1 MRKSYGD
8 LGNAYLR
15 LGELQKART
24 SLEKDLKIAIRDKD
38 KARQGKAHCNLGK
51 WHQSFGDFQRAIFH
65 HEKHR
70 KIAEKMADK
79 SEKGTAY
86 QNLGFAYKSCKKYQE
101 ADECFQKQLNI
112 AKEMED
118 KVGEGRAYG
127 NLGCIKFCL
136 GYLKDAIFYHKK
148 HQDICRQFGDKVG
161 EGIASKN
168 LGDVYQQQED
178 YEKAINCHKRSL
190 EIAEKEGD
198 VVAIAESS
206 YRLGQSFAALGFIED
221 AVACYEQSIELY
233 NGARNSQELSDYC
246 KINWQDTYQRVYTS
260 FWRLLL
266 KQGRTEDALRCAEEG
281 RAQSLKDLMELN
293 YTKRQ
298 LPVSRIDDLQKI
310 AIQSDTVFIAFE
322 SKEIIF
328 WVLRKGKQ
336 VELRRKQIPDTSDD
350 ATSFFESL
358 KKIADKQIGLH
369 RPSRE
374 GVVQNRGN
382 ETLSS
387 DKGQSE
393 SSNFQNSPLSTFY
406 QYTIDPIKDL
416 LSGNEIVFV
425 PEGPLCLAPF
435 AAFMHSDSELD
446 SEPKYLCESFRIRLI
461 PSLISLRLLAE
472 CPQGK
477 HFEAGA
483 LLVGDPLLDKIPPQQ
498 RKSMRQ
504 LHCAKAEVEMIGQI
518 VNTSPLTRGEATKE
532 EVLKRLCSVALVHIA
547 AHGRMES
554 GEIVLAPS
562 PAGKSKVTE
571 EDYLLTVND
580 VLSFQIRPRLV
591 VLSCCHT
598 ATGKI
603 KAEGVVGI
611 ARAFLGA
618 GARCVLVSLWAI
630 DDEATF
636 EFMKNFYQHLVG
648 GESASE
654 ALNKAM
660 NWMRESDL
668 EKFNQVNRWAPFV
681 LIGDD
686 VKLKLDK
693 L

>member
-8 LGNAYLR
+8 LGNAYFR
-15 LGELQKART
+15 LGELQKARDN
-24 SLEKDLKIAIRDKD
+24 LEKDLKIPVREKN
-38 KARQGKAHCNLGK
+38 KAREGKSHCNLGK
-51 WHQSFGDFQRAIFH
+51 WHQSFGDFQQAQLH
-65 HEKHR
+65 HENHL
-70 KIAEKMADK
+70 KIAKKIKDK
-79 SEKGTAY
+79 SEEGTAY
-86 QNLGFAYKSCKKYQE
+86 QNLGFAYKTCKNCQE
-101 ADECFQKQLNI
+101 VEECFQKQLNI

-118 KVGEGRAYG
+118 KVGEGRAFG

-136 GYLKDAIFYHKK
+136 GCLKDAIFYHKK

-161 EGIASKN
+161 ERISSKN

-178 YEKAINCHKRSL
+178 YEKAINYHKHSL

-206 YRLGQSFAALGFIED
+206 YCLGQSFAALGFIED

-233 NGARNSQELSDYC
+233 NGARNSHELNDYC
-246 KINWQDTYQRVYTS
+246 KINWQDTYQRVYTN

-266 KQGRTEDALRCAEEG
+266 KQGRTEAALRCAEEG

-298 LPVSRIDDLQKI
+298 LPVSRIYDLQKI

-350 ATSFFESL
+350 VTFFFESL

-369 RPSRE
+369 GPSRE

-382 ETLSS
+382 ETQSC
-387 DKGQSE
+387 DKGQRE

-425 PEGPLCLAPF
+425 LEGPLCLAPF
-435 AAFMHSDSELD
+435 AAFMDSK
-446 SEPKYLCESFRIRLI
+446 SKCLCESFRIRVI
-461 PSLISLRLLAE
+461 PSLTSFKLLAE
-472 CPQGK
+472 CPQGE
-477 HFEAGA
+477 HFENGA
-483 LLVGDPLLDKIPPQQ
+483 LLVGDPLLDEIPPKQ
-498 RKSMRQ
+498 RKKINQ
-504 LHCAKAEVEMIGQI
+504 LPCAKAEVEMIGQI

-547 AHGRMES
+547 AHGRME
-554 GEIVLAPS
+554 
-562 PAGKSKVTE
+562 
-571 EDYLLTVND
+571 
-580 VLSFQIRPRLV
+580 
-591 VLSCCHT
+591 
-598 ATGKI
+598 
-603 KAEGVVGI
+603 
-611 ARAFLGA
+611 
-618 GARCVLVSLWAI
+618 
-630 DDEATF
+630 
-636 EFMKNFYQHLVG
+636 
-648 GESASE
+648 
-654 ALNKAM
+654 
-660 NWMRESDL
+660 
-668 EKFNQVNRWAPFV
+668 
-681 LIGDD
+681 
-686 VKLKLDK
+686 
-693 L
+693 